1 MAQLTKEQVLEAKD
15 ILTEVVSVPE
25 WSGEVTVT
33 VMDGPT
39 RDEWEMMLYAD
50 GKADT
55 TTNRRARLCAMTI
68 IDQQTGKRMFT
79 AEELSRKSGVALG
92 RVFGV
97 AMRLNKIG
105 TVAVED
111 EVKNSADPGS
121 DSSTT

>member
-1 MAQLTKEQVLEAKD
+1 MAQLTKEQVLEVND
-15 ILTEVVSVPE
+15 ILTEVVNVPE
-25 WSGEVTVT
+25 WGGEITVI

-55 TTNRRARLCAMTI
+55 TNRRARLCAMTI
-68 IDQQTGKRMFT
+68 IDPKTGKRMFT
-79 AEELSRKSGVALG
+79 AEELSKKSGVALG
-92 RVFGV
+92 RIFES

-105 TVAVED
+105 AAALED
-111 EVKNSADPGS
+111 EIKNSGDPGN

>member
-1 MAQLTKEQVLEAKD
+1 MAQLTKEQVLEAND

-25 WSGEVTVT
+25 WGGEVTVT

-55 TTNRRARLCAMTI
+55 TNRRARLCAMTI

-79 AEELSRKSGVALG
+79 AEELSKKSGVALG

-111 EVKNSADPGS
+111 EEKNSADPGS

>member
-1 MAQLTKEQVLEAKD
+1 MAQLTKEHVLEAKD

-25 WSGEVTVT
+25 WGGEVTVT
-33 VMDGPT
+33 VMDGPI

-50 GKADT
+50 GKADPA
-55 TTNRRARLCAMTI
+55 NRRARLCAMTI

-105 TVAVED
+105 TAAVED